1 MAFDF
6 KNIPFL
12 KDVDLKDP
20 EKRRNFLMLVL
31 MLIVVVVLV
40 IVLVANLTSSPDA
53 NAKEGTQQAVPPSEV
68 PDVPVSVDR
77 ESIDGKTTA
86 EIRSDERN
94 RQRAG
99 DFARRMFLENTVPD
113 SEDILSGMSADSS
126 ARGAGEAPSSSGS
139 GNPIPSMSE
148 VEALTGITGSEPAQG
163 AASSAASEG
172 ASQASSSA
180 SAAASDPEAARRLR
194 LIELGYDPDTG
205 LPLEGRRQPAQDYA
219 GEGAGSS
226 GAFQETREAPSE
238 APAEEAPAE
247 TRPRI
252 TVRSSG
258 AMSPFGTGSSE
269 EGGFSSFGAET
280 TSDLGDE
287 TPYFKVAFKYD
298 EKVRT
303 GQRVTLELGER
314 ITVNGKTLPI
324 NTVIYAICSI
334 SGNRLLLNVNNITVN
349 GKAVPLNYEAVDV
362 DWEEGLYCP
371 QSRSAATAKEVA
383 QQAGQVAQQA
393 LQTVVGGVPG
403 RLVTVGASAVSG
415 RNGEVTVS
423 VTKGYT
429 FYLMPAPDRSGR

>member
-148 VEALTGITGSEPAQG
+148 VDALTGVTGSEPAQG
-163 AASSAASEG
+163 AASSSASEG

-180 SAAASDPEAARRLR
+180 AAAVTDPEAARRLR

-205 LPLEGRRQPAQDYA
+205 LPLESRTATPQASPEASAVTPADTGTSA
-219 GEGAGSS
+219 A
-226 GAFQETREAPSE
+226 ETTEETS
-238 APAEEAPAE
+238 AEPAE

-371 QSRSAATAKEVA
+371 QSRSAATVKEVA